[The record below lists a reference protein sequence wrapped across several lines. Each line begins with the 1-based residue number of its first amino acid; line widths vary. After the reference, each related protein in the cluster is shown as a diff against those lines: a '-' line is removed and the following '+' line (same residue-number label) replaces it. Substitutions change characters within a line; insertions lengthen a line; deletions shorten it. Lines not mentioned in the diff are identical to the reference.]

1 MDPVWIGLGNRIFVP
16 NFRVLVAVGGWGRGA
31 YQIKRHN
38 DGFLRPPRTDALIR
52 LTTYIGLR
60 ILSWCPSWD
69 QLNININNSNWVHD
83 AVNDFEVCMNF
94 SCIDHI
100 SSEEAVWW
108 TQVDSFKFGSWLL
121 LDKPRFRLLLK
132 SIHNYINRSC
142 QKQRHRR
149 RAWQRK
155 CKK

>member
-1 MDPVWIGLGNRIFVP
+1 
-16 NFRVLVAVGGWGRGA
+16 
-31 YQIKRHN
+31 
-38 DGFLRPPRTDALIR
+38 
-52 LTTYIGLR
+52 
-60 ILSWCPSWD
+60 
-69 QLNININNSNWVHD
+69 
-83 AVNDFEVCMNF
+83 MNF